1 MGRQTEAAETEEEL
15 TGTDAS
21 LGLLPPPDGRP
32 ASLELLQSGLTGPR
46 CPAHGPPSQ
55 GRPRVSF
62 SFNIRK
68 QDVGPSAARQVAP
81 YWDRGQHAASRL
93 RSAGFQLSPDSHPSA
108 PLMKDSWTPA
118 SPTHRSSSMTE
129 PPPSSLRLRGL
140 LTLQVGF
147 FESDAAGLSQVSLR

>member
-32 ASLELLQSGLTGPR
+32 ASLELLQSDLTGPR
-46 CPAHGPPSQ
+46 CPAHGPPPR

-68 QDVGPSAARQVAP
+68 QDVSPSRHVAL
-81 YWDRGQHAASRL
+81 YWDGGQQAVSQL

-118 SPTHRSSSMTE
+118 SPTHRSSPVTE

-140 LTLQVGF
+140 LTLRVGF
-147 FESDAAGLSQVSLR
+147 FGSDAAGPSQVSLR